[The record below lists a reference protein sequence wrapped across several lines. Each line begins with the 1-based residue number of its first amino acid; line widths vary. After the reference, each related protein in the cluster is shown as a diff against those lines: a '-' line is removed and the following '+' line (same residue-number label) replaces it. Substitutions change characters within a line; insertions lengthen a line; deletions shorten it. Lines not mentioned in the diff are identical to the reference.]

1 MKIWIKLICGI
12 ILGIIINIFLP
23 LNEGL
28 AGFFSDLSGLF
39 IQIGK
44 YALFP
49 LIFFSLIIGTYELKI
64 DKKIIS
70 VYSKSILLI
79 IATCIILVL
88 IGFVTAILFSE
99 KIPLFTS
106 DVSTPVIPDF
116 LESLNNMFPDNIF
129 KVLVYNGNIMLP
141 LFIFAFIIGTN
152 LTFDRVLT
160 RPIIQLSDSL
170 SRVFYHIITL
180 IIELFWIA
188 CIVLTISNLFKLS
201 SVTNIS
207 TYGNLLLIIA
217 IDFIVIIFGLLPLLI
232 YLYDRKNNP
241 YKILYGSIAS
251 ALTGFISGDIF
262 LSLGMLIIHGK
273 DNFKLPRKLGSTI
286 YPLFAMFSRA
296 GTALVSSISFFIIL
310 RSVLPPT
317 EIDIF
322 KMLFVFGFSFLFS
335 FTLGSV
341 PALGTFVSITLLN
354 YQFDQFWPT
363 YGILNHMKILEPV
376 MFILISLGVFLDI
389 IVAYVLSYI
398 IGKSENLV
406 KLNEIRYFI

>member
-1 MKIWIKLICGI
+1 MKIWIKLSAGI

-23 LNEGL
+23 VNEDL
-28 AGFFSDLSGLF
+28 AGFISSISSLL

-44 YALFP
+44 YAIFP
-49 LIFFSLIIGTYELKI
+49 LVFFSLIVGTYELKTE
-64 DKKIIS
+64 KKLIQI
-70 VYSKSILLI
+70 YGKSILFLI
-79 IATCIILVL
+79 ASCIILVF
-88 IGFVTAILFSE
+88 IGFITAILFSE

-106 DVSTPVIPDF
+106 DVNTPTIPDF
-116 LESLNNMFPDNIF
+116 FESLNKMFPDNIF

-160 RPIIQLSDSL
+160 RPVIQLSDSL

-188 CIVLTISNLFKLS
+188 CIIITLSNLFKLS
-201 SVTNIS
+201 FITNIS
-207 TYGNLLLIIA
+207 TYGNLILIIL

-232 YLYDRKNNP
+232 YFFDRKNNP
-241 YKILYGSIAS
+241 YKILYGSIAT
-251 ALTGFISGDIF
+251 ALTGLISGDMF
-262 LSLGMLIIHGK
+262 LSLGMLTIHSK
-273 DNFKLPRKLGSTI
+273 ENLNIPRKLGSTI
-286 YPLFAMFSRA
+286 YPLFAMFGRA
-296 GTALVSSISFFIIL
+296 GTALVSSISFFIIF

-317 EIDIF
+317 EIDLL

-335 FTLGSV
+335 FTLGSF
-341 PALGTFVSITLLN
+341 PGLGTYVSITLLN
-354 YQFDQFWPT
+354 YQFDRFWPT

-376 MFILISLGVFLDI
+376 MFILISLGVFLDM
-389 IVAYVLSYI
+389 IVAYVISYI

-406 KLNEIRYFI
+406 KLNETKYFI